1 MNMWFH
7 QEKLINFI
15 LHVVGN
21 FMMKEGVFFSYF
33 VGNIF
38 EVTTFS
44 NTKCDGRCS
53 KFSKPGHPFAFHPS
67 FYWQVRVCFLQL
79 TTQINKY
86 KIQDFTK
93 VEKY

>member
-44 NTKCDGRCS
+44 NTKCDGRC
-53 KFSKPGHPFAFHPS
+53 
-67 FYWQVRVCFLQL
+67 
-79 TTQINKY
+79 
-86 KIQDFTK
+86 
-93 VEKY
+93 